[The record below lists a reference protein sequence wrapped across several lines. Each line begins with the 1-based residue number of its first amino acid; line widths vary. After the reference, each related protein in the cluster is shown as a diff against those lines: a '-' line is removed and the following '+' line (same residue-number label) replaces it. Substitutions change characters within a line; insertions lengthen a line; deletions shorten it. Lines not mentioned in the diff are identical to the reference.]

1 MVMLLVNAYTL
12 NDGDIVGEC
21 IFANEGDLGYLYISN
36 GNDGYFYL
44 WNIFSKVILED
55 IFLKKICF
63 NIFLKRIFD
72 TNICLV
78 YDKKAHDAEW
88 LYKEDSYPSFIHQ
101 FNSIELSLLG
111 FLLVLYLWASLCIIL
126 MHWAGP
132 LVEL

>member
-1 MVMLLVNAYTL
+1 M
-12 NDGDIVGEC
+12 
-21 IFANEGDLGYLYISN
+21 
-36 GNDGYFYL
+36 
-44 WNIFSKVILED
+44 ILED

-111 FLLVLYLWASLCIIL
+111 FLLVLYL
-126 MHWAGP
+126 
-132 LVEL
+132 